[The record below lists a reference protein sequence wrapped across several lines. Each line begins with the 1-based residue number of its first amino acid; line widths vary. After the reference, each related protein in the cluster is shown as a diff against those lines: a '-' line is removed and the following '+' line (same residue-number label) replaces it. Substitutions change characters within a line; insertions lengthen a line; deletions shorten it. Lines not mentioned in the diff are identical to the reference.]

1 MINFK
6 KFPLFFL
13 VIYLSIAVFIAG
25 AGYSAFIYFNDFK
38 KGQKKLG
45 TAIEAFDEAYKSDPS
60 EASVKKAEDNVK
72 KLKGGLDDLKKEL
85 ERKTVYNNKKNKP
98 EYAYDVSP
106 ALRGLVAE
114 WSKDARKKG
123 IKIEKDM
130 QFGYNRYTKDSAKE
144 PRDEAIDPIWKQACV
159 MGYINKK
166 LFACKTDKSPMQV
179 VRVQREYLE
188 EEKDPSIAKK
198 NSRTARGRRVEV
210 KTLNDRDNEFVI
222 PEEITARK
230 KGSLNT
236 IAYRYIFVGRTD
248 VLRLFL
254 NKLKDFDAMLVVR
267 DIKVE
272 PSELTASELVPTA
285 SEDEEDDTSGLNDLN
300 GGTSKNQESSD
311 NSEEPANEK
320 ITPIVKD
327 SFSKFTL
334 IIEYIEVVNTKENN
348 KKSTSKNKKQK

>member
-1 MINFK
+1 MK
-6 KFPLFFL
+6 
-13 VIYLSIAVFIAG
+13 
-25 AGYSAFIYFNDFK
+25 
-38 KGQKKLG
+38 
-45 TAIEAFDEAYKSDPS
+45 
-60 EASVKKAEDNVK
+60 
-72 KLKGGLDDLKKEL
+72 
-85 ERKTVYNNKKNKP
+85 
-98 EYAYDVSP
+98 
-106 ALRGLVAE
+106 
-114 WSKDARKKG
+114 
-123 IKIEKDM
+123 
-130 QFGYNRYTKDSAKE
+130 
-144 PRDEAIDPIWKQACV
+144 
-159 MGYINKK
+159 NKK

-188 EEKDPSIAKK
+188 EEKDPNIAKK

-285 SEDEEDDTSGLNDLN
+285 SEDEEDDTGGLDELN